1 MKKLLGILALALSVS
16 GIASADQ
23 DVVKNVYLN
32 QDFRQSYTDKS
43 GTDANELGNEG
54 FKKANK
60 ERYRV
65 RTEVGTTLGLNDE
78 WGLDANLYYKHDEDR
93 FYDKGNRTGDEA
105 STDLIDANLSK
116 NIQWGSLDTNT
127 KLGVRHW
134 TKKAGVGHKETTGES
149 NEIYFGPTFG
159 MNVFGQNIKTT
170 LEAVYFTQNGTGNQ
184 DDRYYRTASHN
195 NANHG
200 WGANLIL
207 GTDGKLLE
215 GGFGSIG
222 YYATLEHYLRDANG
236 ENNKSNVKLDY
247 TVGLTYDT
255 PSWHG
260 LYAFINPENEWT
272 KHTAIDGYENEFNV
286 WTGFGYKTS
295 FDTSIG
301 TVTINPS
308 VRYNPVNK
316 VTDKGEYYYK
326 KDEKKTTETNELR
339 VGVKVGLAVKN

>member
-32 QDFRQSYTDKS
+32 QDFRQSYTDQS
-43 GTDANELGNEG
+43 GTDANYLGNEG

-60 ERYRV
+60 KRYRV

-93 FYDKGNRTGDEA
+93 FYAGGDRTSKKE
-105 STDLIDANLSK
+105 SSDLIDANLSK

-134 TKKAGVGHKETTGES
+134 TNKAGLGHKETTGES

-170 LEAVYFTQNGTGNQ
+170 LETVYFTQNGTANQ
-184 DDRYYRTASHN
+184 DGRYYRKANHN

-222 YYATLEHYLRDANG
+222 YYTTLEHYLRDANG

-247 TVGLTYDT
+247 TVGLNYDT

-272 KHTAIDGYENEFNV
+272 RHTAIDGYQNEFNV
-286 WTGFGYKTS
+286 WTGFGYKTA
-295 FDTSIG
+295 FDTSVG
-301 TVTINPS
+301 TITINPS
-308 VRYNPVNK
+308 LGYNPVNK
-316 VTDKGEYYYK
+316 VTKKGEAFYVRDK
-326 KDEKKTTETNELR
+326 KRTTETNELKA
-339 VGVKVGLAVKN
+339 GVKVGLTVK

>member
-65 RTEVGTTLGLNDE
+65 RTEAGTTLGLNDE

-93 FYDKGNRTGDEA
+93 FYAGGERTSA
-105 STDLIDANLSK
+105 KKSTDLIDASLSK
-116 NIQWGSLDTNT
+116 NIQWGALNTNT

-134 TKKAGVGHKETTGES
+134 TKASGNGHNNYKGQS
-149 NEIYFGPTFG
+149 NEFYFGPTFG
-159 MNVFGQNIKTT
+159 LNVFGQNIKTT

-184 DDRYYRTASHN
+184 DDRYYRSGDDKAKN
-195 NANHG
+195 G

-215 GGFGSIG
+215 GGFGSFG
-222 YYATLEHYLRDANG
+222 YYTTLEHYLRDANG

-260 LYAFINPENEWT
+260 LYAFVNPENEWT
-272 KHTAIDGYENEFNV
+272 KYTAIDGYTNEFTV
-286 WTGFGYKTS
+286 WTGFGYKTD
-295 FDTSIG
+295 FDTAVG
-301 TVTINPS
+301 TVTVNPS
-308 VRYNPVNK
+308 VRYSPVNK
-316 VTDKGEYYYK
+316 YTEKYK
-326 KDEKKTTETNELR
+326 DNKSTTETNELR
-339 VGVKVGLAVKN
+339 AGVKVGLTVK